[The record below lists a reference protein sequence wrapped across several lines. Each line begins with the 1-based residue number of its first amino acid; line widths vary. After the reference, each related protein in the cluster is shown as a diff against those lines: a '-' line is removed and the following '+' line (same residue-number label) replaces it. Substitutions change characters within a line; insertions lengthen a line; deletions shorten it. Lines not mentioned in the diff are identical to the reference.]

1 MPLSVVSQLPTVRI
15 NSVDELLV
23 SFNARQVLTSV
34 TVAASIF
41 IIGAVIQTA
50 TQSKEMM
57 MAGRFFAGIGIGQMV
72 SKGADMA
79 MATATLSLGCLDS
92 SLPIRDR
99 PSIQPW
105 STYRYIPILPWYRS
119 LCCRLGRIRLS
130 ARCHGNPSSM
140 ASTPWFPGS
149 SSSPSCPP
157 HLPPARIT
165 PMACYERSS
174 RRGSANFSPS
184 SL

>member
-72 SKGADMA
+72 SKGAGNGNGNA
-79 MATATLSLGCLDS
+79 KTLGCLDS
-92 SLPIRDR
+92 SLPI
-99 PSIQPW
+99 
-105 STYRYIPILPWYRS
+105 
-119 LCCRLGRIRLS
+119 
-130 ARCHGNPSSM
+130 
-140 ASTPWFPGS
+140 
-149 SSSPSCPP
+149 
-157 HLPPARIT
+157 
-165 PMACYERSS
+165 
-174 RRGSANFSPS
+174 
-184 SL
+184 

>member
-1 MPLSVVSQLPTVRI
+1 MSQLPTVRI

-23 SFNARQVLTSV
+23 SFNTRQVLTSV

-92 SLPIRDR
+92 SLPI
-99 PSIQPW
+99 
-105 STYRYIPILPWYRS
+105 
-119 LCCRLGRIRLS
+119 
-130 ARCHGNPSSM
+130 
-140 ASTPWFPGS
+140 
-149 SSSPSCPP
+149 
-157 HLPPARIT
+157 
-165 PMACYERSS
+165 
-174 RRGSANFSPS
+174 
-184 SL
+184 